1 MKILLSIVTII
12 GLALGANFSTDLAR
26 WLSSVEMGRAVLSSL
41 GIDQDL
47 SDTEKYLTA
56 EVAIGRIRRTI
67 SATGSLQAV
76 STVEVSSQL
85 SGQIVRLHADFND
98 TVAQGEALAELDQ
111 RGFRARVRQAE
122 ASLQMAQETLEIQVA
137 QLDGARGVE
146 LEAVTQRKIYSA
158 LIEKSR
164 VAHGVAAR
172 HLSRTATLVS
182 RGTAAQLMLEDA
194 QSVHDSAAADVM
206 EAEAIAEA
214 HEHVVAYSRAG
225 RQEAEAKL
233 ANARAALPLQ
243 EATLAL
249 ANLDLDRSTIRSPI
263 DGVIVGRNVE
273 PGQTVAVDLE
283 APTLFMIA
291 GDLSEMEIHANIDE
305 SDIGEIET
313 GQEATFRVDAF
324 PGVTFDARVSEI
336 RKAAKFVQ
344 GVVTYAVILQTSNAA
359 GRLLPGM
366 TSTVRII
373 VEDIGPV
380 PTLPLAA
387 LRFTPD
393 RRTAVTSNNSL
404 PDDGSRIVWVLDRY
418 GTPRPRNIRLGTDDG
433 RDVAVLRGSFS
444 QDERVVTGRVPPPV
458 GGGSVRNHL
467 LMLDAPQILIE
478 ARDVSKR
485 YGSGR
490 GAVTALREANLSI
503 AAGEF
508 VAIMGPSGSGKNSL
522 MNLIGLL
529 DRPTTG
535 ALHILGKDTANFTS
549 DAQARARNH
558 HIGFVFQ
565 SYSLIAR
572 RTALANVE
580 LPLAYR
586 GVRRKERIRRAET
599 ALDTVGL
606 SLHATS
612 YPSEMSGG
620 EQQRVAIARA
630 LVTSPNLIVA
640 DEPTGALDS
649 KSSDQILS
657 LFESV
662 RAEGRTIV
670 MVTHNPVA
678 AVHASRLINIRDGRI
693 ISDGCPSSK
702 QMGLLSVFHKGGSGS
717 SLFDVKPLG
726 FDGSSGGFGWSVF

>member
-1 MKILLSIVTII
+1 
-12 GLALGANFSTDLAR
+12 
-26 WLSSVEMGRAVLSSL
+26 
-41 GIDQDL
+41 
-47 SDTEKYLTA
+47 
-56 EVAIGRIRRTI
+56 
-67 SATGSLQAV
+67 
-76 STVEVSSQL
+76 
-85 SGQIVRLHADFND
+85 
-98 TVAQGEALAELDQ
+98 
-111 RGFRARVRQAE
+111 
-122 ASLQMAQETLEIQVA
+122 
-137 QLDGARGVE
+137 
-146 LEAVTQRKIYSA
+146 
-158 LIEKSR
+158 
-164 VAHGVAAR
+164 
-172 HLSRTATLVS
+172 
-182 RGTAAQLMLEDA
+182 
-194 QSVHDSAAADVM
+194 
-206 EAEAIAEA
+206 
-214 HEHVVAYSRAG
+214 
-225 RQEAEAKL
+225 
-233 ANARAALPLQ
+233 
-243 EATLAL
+243 
-249 ANLDLDRSTIRSPI
+249 
-263 DGVIVGRNVE
+263 
-273 PGQTVAVDLE
+273 
-283 APTLFMIA
+283 
-291 GDLSEMEIHANIDE
+291 
-305 SDIGEIET
+305 
-313 GQEATFRVDAF
+313 
-324 PGVTFDARVSEI
+324 
-336 RKAAKFVQ
+336 
-344 GVVTYAVILQTSNAA
+344 
-359 GRLLPGM
+359 
-366 TSTVRII
+366 
-373 VEDIGPV
+373 
-380 PTLPLAA
+380 
-387 LRFTPD
+387 
-393 RRTAVTSNNSL
+393 
-404 PDDGSRIVWVLDRY
+404 
-418 GTPRPRNIRLGTDDG
+418 
-433 RDVAVLRGSFS
+433 
-444 QDERVVTGRVPPPV
+444 
-458 GGGSVRNHL
+458 
-467 LMLDAPQILIE
+467 MLDAPQILIE

-508 VAIMGPSGSGKNSL
+508 VAIMGPSGSGKSSL

-612 YPSEMSGG
+612 SPSEMSGG

-693 ISDGCPSSK
+693 ISDGPVCAGLPSLAAESTIR
-702 QMGLLSVFHKGGSGS
+702 LSVAS
-717 SLFDVKPLG
+717 
-726 FDGSSGGFGWSVF
+726 